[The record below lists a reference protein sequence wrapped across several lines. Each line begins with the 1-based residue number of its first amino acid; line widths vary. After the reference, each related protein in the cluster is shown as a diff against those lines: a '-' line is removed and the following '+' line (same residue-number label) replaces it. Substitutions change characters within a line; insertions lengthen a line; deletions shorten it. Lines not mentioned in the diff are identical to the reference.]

1 MQVTTM
7 LCPHLSYLRVAA
19 LLSTLTA
26 GLTAAEPVRHLFFDP
41 SLLAERKGAELVV
54 NPPRSQE
61 RVIIRD
67 RPWEQFMITFYL
79 SVFEENGNLRMW
91 YICRDADKKPNLA
104 YAESTDGVNW
114 TKPEL
119 GVVEYAGSRANN
131 LVGVTNLEGNVF
143 RDPQPRSEAER
154 YVYVSTVFKGG
165 GIYRFTSPDGFKWQ
179 RDSKPLLPF
188 EGDSQNVTF
197 WDGNLN
203 RYVSYLRGWDVDRPG
218 GSRRKVVRLESD
230 RLDRPSGVV
239 PAEREKK
246 QPADPNRDPFIVDE
260 LPTVFRCDEQD
271 PPDTDV
277 YTNAVQPYP
286 LDPAWYVGF
295 PAFYRHAKQSPY
307 RNDGWTEI
315 QFIASRDG
323 KRWERYGRESYLRP
337 GPEESESASM
347 LYMGT
352 GLIVRGDEIWQYGTT
367 YRTTHGD
374 VPGREKGGD
383 GVIYRFVQRVDGFVS
398 LDFASNG
405 GQART
410 LPVKVIGSDLL
421 VNLDTGA
428 LGTLRVALLDEKGHP
443 LPGFGLA
450 DCDSLLIN
458 ATAAR
463 VTWKGQGD
471 LTPLRGRQ
479 VSVSFEGSRTKL
491 YSFRFE

>member
-1 MQVTTM
+1 
-7 LCPHLSYLRVAA
+7 L
-19 LLSTLTA
+19 
-26 GLTAAEPVRHLFFDP
+26 DP
-41 SLLAERKGAELVV
+41 ASLAERKGAELVV

-61 RVIIRD
+61 RVIVRD

-79 SVFEENGNLRMW
+79 SVFEENGKLRMW
-91 YICRDADKKPNLA
+91 YICRDAEKKPNLA

-119 GVVEYAGSRANN
+119 GVVEYGGSRANN
-131 LVGVTNLEGNVF
+131 LVGVTSLEGNVF
-143 RDPQPRSEAER
+143 RDPQPRSDAER

-165 GIYRFTSPDGFKWQ
+165 GIYRFTSPDGFTWQ
-179 RDSKPLLPF
+179 RDSQPLLPF

-203 RYVSYLRGWDVDRPG
+203 RYVSYLRGWDVGQPG

-239 PAEREKK
+239 PAQREKK
-246 QPADPNRDPFIVDE
+246 QPADPTRDPFIIDE

-271 PPDTDV
+271 PADTDV

-295 PAFYRHAKQSPY
+295 PAFYRHAKQSPH
-307 RNDGWTEI
+307 RNDGWTET
-315 QFIASRDG
+315 QFISSRDG
-323 KRWERYGRESYLRP
+323 KRWERYGREGYLRP
-337 GPEESESASM
+337 GLKGSESASM

-374 VPGREKGGD
+374 VPAREKGGD
-383 GVIYRFVQRVDGFVS
+383 GVIYRFIQRVDGFVS

-405 GQART
+405 GRART
-410 LPVKVIGSDLL
+410 LPVNVIGSDLL
-421 VNLDTGA
+421 LNLDTGA
-428 LGTLRVALLDEKGHP
+428 LGTLRVALLDENGQA
-443 LPGFGLA
+443 LPGFGIA
-450 DCDSLLIN
+450 DCDPLLTN
-458 ATAAR
+458 ATGAK

-471 LTPLRGRQ
+471 LTSLRGKQ